1 MAGSDPFK
9 FIHAAPIIW
18 APVKFCYSLCL
29 TVLRAHH
36 PRQRQKLGRET
47 AGTEREGK
55 FVAAAVGPSAG
66 LLLRAAKRRRDG
78 SGICASKAEGLRW
91 AYMCPADCRVT
102 AYMLA
107 TSSH

>member
-47 AGTEREGK
+47 AGTEREGEC
-55 FVAAAVGPSAG
+55 VAASVGPSAG
-66 LLLRAAKRRRDG
+66 VLFRATERRWDG
-78 SGICASKAEGLRW
+78 SSVRAFEPRKA
-91 AYMCPADCRVT
+91 
-102 AYMLA
+102 
-107 TSSH
+107 